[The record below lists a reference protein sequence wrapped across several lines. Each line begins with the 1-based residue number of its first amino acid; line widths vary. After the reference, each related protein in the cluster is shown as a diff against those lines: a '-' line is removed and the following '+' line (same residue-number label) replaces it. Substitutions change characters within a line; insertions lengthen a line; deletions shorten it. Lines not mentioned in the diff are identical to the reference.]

1 MRYLRNSQSPLQQG
15 TRRGRW
21 LPICSALTAL
31 LIAAAALLSSPLMG
45 RADEVPFRIG
55 VIVDMSGVY
64 ASNGGPG
71 AVVAARMAVQDFG
84 GKVLGRPIEILS
96 ADYQNKAEIA
106 SSIVRKWFDVDKT
119 EMAIESTDSAAALA
133 IQKIGQE
140 HKKITIAAGSAT
152 DRLTNEACSPYGIHY
167 VYDTY
172 SLATGAARALVPKG
186 DKTWYFIGADY
197 AFGHALESETA
208 DTVKQLGGKV
218 LGVSW
223 HPLSTS
229 DFATYLLAAQA
240 SHAQVIGLANSG
252 TDTANALKQA
262 VEFGLSRNDQKLV
275 GLLIFNTDIKALGL
289 PVVQEMQF
297 ITGYDWNYDEATREF
312 GKRFDAQFHA
322 MPTMI
327 QAGIYSAVRH
337 YLQVVQDLGTAD
349 ADKVMARLRETKF
362 DDFFARNGHLRA
374 DGLMVHDMY
383 LAEAKKPAESTG
395 PWDLVKIVKIIPGD
409 EAYAPLAES
418 RCPLVKK

>member
-1 MRYLRNSQSPLQQG
+1 MSASG
-15 TRRGRW
+15 KFAWRRPEGARPKPRRS
-21 LPICSALTAL
+21 LAALAL
-31 LIAAAALLSSPLMG
+31 LAAMLLSPAPAP
-45 RADEVPFRIG
+45 ADEAPLVIG

-64 ASNGGPG
+64 ANNGGPG
-71 AVVAARMAVQDFG
+71 AVVAARMAVEDFG
-84 GKVLGRPIEILS
+84 GTVLGRRIEIVS

-106 SSIVRKWFDVDKT
+106 SAAVRKWFDVDKAD
-119 EMAIESTDSAAALA
+119 MVIESTDSAAALA

-152 DRLTNEACSPYGIHY
+152 DRLTNEACSAYGIHY

-172 SLATGAARALVPKG
+172 SLATGAARALVAKG

-208 DTVKQLGGKV
+208 ATVAQLGGQV

-240 SHAQVIGLANSG
+240 SHAEVIALANAG
-252 TDTANALKQA
+252 TDTSNAVKQA
-262 VEFGLSRNDQKLV
+262 VEFGLTQGGQKLV
-275 GLLIFNTDIKALGL
+275 GLLVLNTDVKALGL
-289 PVVQEMQF
+289 PVVQGMQF
-297 ITGYDWNYDEATREF
+297 VTGYDWNYDDATRAF
-312 GKRFDAQFHA
+312 GERFNARFHA

-327 QAGIYSAVRH
+327 QAGIYSAIRH
-337 YLQVVQDLGTAD
+337 YLQAVQDLGTAD
-349 ADKVMARLRETKF
+349 ADRVMARLRETKF
-362 DDFFARNGHLRA
+362 DDFFARHGHLRA

-383 LAEAKKPAESTG
+383 LAVAKKPAESTG

-409 EAYAPLAES
+409 EAYAPLADS
-418 RCPLVKK
+418 RCPLVRK